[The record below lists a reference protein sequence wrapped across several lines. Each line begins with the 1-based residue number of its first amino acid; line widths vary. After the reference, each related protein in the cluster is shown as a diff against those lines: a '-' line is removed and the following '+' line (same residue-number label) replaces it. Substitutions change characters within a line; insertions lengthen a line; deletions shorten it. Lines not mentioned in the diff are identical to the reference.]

1 MNEKTENEIKKEMQK
16 YESEDFELYIAESG
30 WESWMEEY
38 TDSAEGEECSE
49 TELKEIENIQKLL
62 WDEVHP

>member
-1 MNEKTENEIKKEMQK
+1 MNEKTEAKIKEQMTK
-16 YESEDFELYIAESG
+16 YDDFELYIAESG